1 MGQKQTS
8 DIVDDVYQPILD
20 GPSQPILDGPNQTN
34 PGESTTKSTE
44 SKKTIFRIDISEMS
58 EQKFRLRIYGSD
70 KTFDITVNLDDCID
84 ILKRYFVPSMQ
95 FTHETFKTF
104 IGCLLKRDLYQLTIN
119 LSQKEYQNISYQELL
134 YQLGTVQNLTMR
146 FSQVREDMQLS
157 HTWPKNILNHQV
169 LFD

>member
-1 MGQKQTS
+1 MGQNQTS
-8 DIVDDVYQPILD
+8 NTVDDLYQPILD
-20 GPSQPILDGPNQTN
+20 SPNQTN
-34 PGESTTKSTE
+34 LDDSTNKPT
-44 SKKTIFRIDISEMS
+44 KKTIFRIDVNELPK
-58 EQKFRLRIYGSD
+58 QRFKLRIYSSD
-70 KTFDITVNLDDCID
+70 KTFDIIVSLDECFD
-84 ILKRYFVPSMQ
+84 ILKRYFVPTLQ

-119 LSQKEYQNISYQELL
+119 LSQKEYQTLAYQELL
-134 YQLGTVQNLTMR
+134 FQLGTVQNLTMR

>member
-1 MGQKQTS
+1 MGQNQTS
-8 DIVDDVYQPILD
+8 NTVDDLYQPILD
-20 GPSQPILDGPNQTN
+20 APNQTN
-34 PGESTTKSTE
+34 LDDSTNKPT
-44 SKKTIFRIDISEMS
+44 KKTIFRIDVNELPK
-58 EQKFRLRIYGSD
+58 QRFKLRIYSSD
-70 KTFDITVNLDDCID
+70 NTFDIIVSLDECFD
-84 ILKRYFVPSMQ
+84 ILKRYFVPTLQ

-119 LSQKEYQNISYQELL
+119 LSQKEYQTLAYQELL
-134 YQLGTVQNLTMR
+134 FQLGTVQNLTMR